1 MGLFIINFADPL
13 LPQVGESDIL
23 YTHSHG
29 SRTGKLLDH
38 QTPAGTPGAGFDIVI
53 PEVHILGSGKWNRDA
68 DFLILDACSTLN
80 PGLNDDRTPS
90 GRPAG
95 FTNWLNTLRS
105 SSRPLHGILGFEFPK
120 TARLRSRYRSFMAD
134 MQSGVPIPVAWGDAM
149 TDAVTN
155 SMPWAVLWYQDNL
168 NDRIQLLTQDPA
180 PGDVISFI
188 EFTGLF
194 STNCEDQAGATLP
207 LAGDYIAMSGR
218 LSLARG
224 VVAAVP
230 PQPLLPRA
238 LALRSISL
246 DPESF
251 AKRGALQKTAIRQ
264 NFVPA
269 STHAVVPINAT
280 NEATAGAAATAFLDR
295 EFGDHL
301 GTLQFAGV
309 GAIRSTLITNNAPVP
324 PPAHQTF
331 VALYRQM
338 LDGVAVEGSTVRVDV
353 NGTNVSRVALK
364 GLVTRGAAA
373 RTEALPALSAWD
385 VLSPRLADLGNAA
398 PPGEQWAVD
407 TAELLWVPD
416 PDVSPPVAATASEP
430 TTFIPVW
437 RFDLRKMHNGEGVG
451 SLYFHAIEGRPLQIQ
466 P

>member
-1 MGLFIINFADPL
+1 
-13 LPQVGESDIL
+13 
-23 YTHSHG
+23 
-29 SRTGKLLDH
+29 
-38 QTPAGTPGAGFDIVI
+38 
-53 PEVHILGSGKWNRDA
+53 
-68 DFLILDACSTLN
+68 
-80 PGLNDDRTPS
+80 
-90 GRPAG
+90 
-95 FTNWLNTLRS
+95 
-105 SSRPLHGILGFEFPK
+105 
-120 TARLRSRYRSFMAD
+120 
-134 MQSGVPIPVAWGDAM
+134 
-149 TDAVTN
+149 
-155 SMPWAVLWYQDNL
+155 
-168 NDRIQLLTQDPA
+168 
-180 PGDVISFI
+180 
-188 EFTGLF
+188 
-194 STNCEDQAGATLP
+194 
-207 LAGDYIAMSGR
+207 
-218 LSLARG
+218 
-224 VVAAVP
+224 
-230 PQPLLPRA
+230 
-238 LALRSISL
+238 LRSISL